1 LKDSNS
7 SLFQCC
13 SGFCVDL
20 LKKFSHDMSFDYA
33 LKRVKDGRWGGIENG
48 TWNGLVAELIRH
60 SVANA
65 WQKIR
70 LLSNKFGP
78 FVVTL
83 TLCKAFVL

>member
-1 LKDSNS
+1 MTFTACSICFSFFWVPKDSNS

-60 SVANA
+60 SVANSG
-65 WQKIR
+65 QKN
-70 LLSNKFGP
+70 SA
-78 FVVTL
+78 T
-83 TLCKAFVL
+83 